1 MRIYVTY
8 IQIYAY
14 LFVGLNTHICTLLF
28 TNVHT
33 DLSSSLQ
40 STSPEQKDLFSTSRW
55 PVMYQLGQ

>member
-40 STSPEQKDLFSTSRW
+40 STSPEQKDLFSTSR
-55 PVMYQLGQ
+55 